1 MIFKNDIKYLYTFIL
16 LALFIPGNIFAQA
29 TLEFTSGAG
38 NPTGSGPTVTN
49 QVITLQKNTDNPTG
63 NTFTTFTPTTTAT
76 FSLTNQVQ
84 TMTPSPN
91 VGVVF
96 GGTSNTAGSSLGS
109 FSLFPLIN
117 SVGST
122 GNTNF
127 TSANSS
133 AGSGIEV
140 SANRNITVYVSTY
153 PLLQANAPLPSTTS
167 VKYRY
172 ADLVINF
179 NNPVNNPI
187 IHFGGCGGGTAGAS
201 GSYLLLSAEFELMD
215 AGLTLT
221 RLSGSTEFTVPTPS
235 TIINGSSQYSS
246 VTGSGGMSGS
256 VKVNGENISSVTF
269 RIYLSA
275 QDNLSTAGLPAD
287 WNAGN
292 GSNFHT
298 GDLFTIG
305 VSVGACNAGFTA
317 PVLSA
322 TSISNTCPAT
332 TVDLNSIHTGTV
344 PSGSS
349 LVWFTDNAHTGTAY
363 ATPAAAAAA
372 AAAAGTYYAFYYD
385 AANNCYS
392 PVSTPV
398 IVTISTCSAACYKPA
413 VTSGTVLDTK
423 FGITALGRAGANNS
437 NWPMVR
443 KGAWI
448 ALEAK
453 TKGFVV
459 NRLTA
464 AQIAAIPTA
473 NCVEGMMVYD
483 TTNSCLKIYT
493 TTDNGGT
500 YSWQCFNTQTCP
512 DAIPIGAVTGINCN
526 GATNNGILVSGTTAS
541 GVNSVISYTGGNGAA
556 YSGQVLASTGVTGLT
571 ATLAAGN
578 FASGSGTLT
587 YVITGTPNS
596 SGTASFTINIG
607 GQSCVLTRTVA
618 ASAINVRIAQYGP
631 FTIGSADHPN
641 FKLQLL
647 NTSNYGP
654 SGTYTGASGFTFTD
668 ITSTLGTQTAAQ
680 LKSNYDIINTG
691 YLAMTVAQAQT
702 IKDFVNLGGVAIV
715 FLDSTSKDFSS
726 IFNIFGHTGTSGD
739 GQQLATA
746 SSTES
751 LSSYFGNTL
760 GVALSGSDTMGRV
773 ISSQLPAGSR
783 IIATENTGGGIA
795 VWTVGGYN
803 GKVIFV
809 WDEGLFRNPISGANI
824 DTDQEKFVHNL
835 MAYAIDKARGL

>member
-63 NTFTTFTPTTTAT
+63 NTFTAFTPTTTAT
-76 FSLTNQVQ
+76 FSLTNQQQ
-84 TMTPSPN
+84 TMTPSPG
-91 VGVVF
+91 VGAMF
-96 GGTSNTAGSSLGS
+96 GGTSNGSGATVNT

-117 SVGST
+117 AVGAAS
-122 GNTNF
+122 NTHF
-127 TSANSS
+127 TSANSTATTGIDVATNNNVS
-133 AGSGIEV
+133 VYLTTRPLAQSG
-140 SANRNITVYVSTY
+140 
-153 PLLQANAPLPSTTS
+153 APLPTSTNPF
-167 VKYRY
+167 VKYQY
-172 ADLVINF
+172 TDLVITF
-179 NNPVNNPI
+179 NQPVTNPVL
-187 IHFGGCGGGTAGAS
+187 HFAGCGANTSGAAGNAILFS
-201 GSYLLLSAEFELMD
+201 PEFQLLTS
-215 AGLTLT
+215 GLTFT
-221 RLSGSTEFTVPTPS
+221 RLSGSTEFTVPTTT
-235 TIINGSSQYSS
+235 TIVNGASQYSA

-256 VKVNGENISSVTF
+256 AQVNGQDITSITLRV
-269 RIYLSA
+269 YLDA
-275 QDNLSTAGLPAD
+275 QDNSSIAANATD
-287 WNAGN
+287 WNIVTNIIA
-292 GSNFHT
+292 

-332 TVDLNSIHTGTV
+332 TVDLNSLITTT

-349 LVWFTDNAHTGTAY
+349 LLWFTNNAHSGTAY
-363 ATPAAAAAA
+363 ATPTS
-372 AAAAGTYYAFYYD
+372 AAAGIYYAFYYD

-392 PVSTPV
+392 PASNPLTVNVSNCPLP
-398 IVTISTCSAACYKPA
+398 CYKPA
-413 VTSGTVLDTK
+413 ITSGTALDTK
-423 FGITALGRAGANNS
+423 LGITALGRAGTNNG

-512 DAIPIGAVTGINCN
+512 DAIPTGAVTGINCN
-526 GATNNGILVSGTTAS
+526 GATNNGILVSGTAAS

-556 YSGQVLASTGVTGLT
+556 YNGQVLASTGVTGLT

-587 YVITGTPNS
+587 YVITGTPNG

-618 ASAINVRIAQYGP
+618 ASAINVRIAQYGTY
-631 FTIGSADHPN
+631 TIGSADHPN

-746 SSTES
+746 STTES

-760 GVALSGSDTMGRV
+760 GVALAGSDTMGRV